1 VAQPTARHRPTNDPG
16 RHSPP
21 DQARISRRRLCRD
34 GMLLLTL
41 GTTPVLGLVAGC
53 GNDADGDNTAGNDT
67 ASNGEASDGDAGS
80 EEAAAGDGPVMYSS
94 PTCGCCS
101 EYATYLRANGH
112 PVEVS
117 HIDDLAEIKSRY
129 GIPAEAEGCHTTV
142 IDGYTIEGHV
152 PVEAID
158 RLLAERPAI
167 DGIALPDM
175 PAGSPGMSGPK
186 QAPFEVLSLTN
197 GSTQP
202 YMTL

>member
-1 VAQPTARHRPTNDPG
+1 MAQPTAGHRPTQDPEP
-16 RHSPP
+16 RRSRER
-21 DQARISRRRLCRD
+21 ARLSRRRLCRD
-34 GMLLLTL
+34 GLLLL
-41 GTTPVLGLVAGC
+41 GLGATPVLALVAGC
-53 GNDADGDNTAGNDT
+53 GNDAGSDDTAGNDT
-67 ASNGEASDGDAGS
+67 ASDGDGNTGS
-80 EEAAAGDGPVMYSS
+80 EDPAAGDGPVMYSS
-94 PTCGCCS
+94 PTCGCCG
-101 EYATYLRANGH
+101 EYATYLRDNGH
-112 PVEVS
+112 AVEVS
-117 HIDDLAEIKSRY
+117 HVDDLAEIKSRY
-129 GIPAEAEGCHTTV
+129 GIPAEAEGCHTTL

-186 QAPFEVLSLTN
+186 QAPFEILSLTN